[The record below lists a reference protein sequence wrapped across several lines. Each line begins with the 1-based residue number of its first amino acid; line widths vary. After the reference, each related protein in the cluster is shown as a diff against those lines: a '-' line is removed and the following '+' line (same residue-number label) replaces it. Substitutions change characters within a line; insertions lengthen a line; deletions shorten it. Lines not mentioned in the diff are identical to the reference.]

1 MIVNISA
8 QPILPILIPALA
20 AALSGLEED
29 EGGVAALV
37 VANAGDTVDDGFAEG
52 DECDM
57 EETEKMEEAVEE
69 EEEKDKEAR
78 VGDTEDEDEID
89 SEAGSTLVDGK
100 DTAVVGFESPLDWPR
115 AVAPQVTGGTPSCD
129 VRSKFGVL
137 AESSPEKSSI
147 CM

>member
-1 MIVNISA
+1 MIININA

-37 VANAGDTVDDGFAEG
+37 VATAGDTVDDGFAEG

-57 EETEKMEEAVEE
+57 EETEKE
-69 EEEKDKEAR
+69 KEAR
-78 VGDTEDEDEID
+78 AGDTEDEVD

-100 DTAVVGFESPLDWPR
+100 DTAVIGLESPLDWPR
-115 AVAPQVTGGTPSCD
+115 AVAPQVTGETPSCD
-129 VRSKFGVL
+129 VRSKVGVL
-137 AESSPEKSSI
+137 AQSSPDKSSI